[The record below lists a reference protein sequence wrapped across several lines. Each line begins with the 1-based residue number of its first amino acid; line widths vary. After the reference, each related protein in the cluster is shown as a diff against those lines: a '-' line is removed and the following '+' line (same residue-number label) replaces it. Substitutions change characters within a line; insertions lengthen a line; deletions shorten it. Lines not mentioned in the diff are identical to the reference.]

1 MLDIFEPAKYVGGLW
16 PGVFGGWKVSEQGG
30 ATSRAEGGSAP
41 RPDLEPALTF
51 DPWTLLLFLGSE
63 KVDVR
68 ELLGSVG
75 SFRCW
80 PNREVEPSCITIT
93 WKENQDHQSVN

>member
-1 MLDIFEPAKYVGGLW
+1 MLQASTY
-16 PGVFGGWKVSEQGG
+16 
-30 ATSRAEGGSAP
+30 T
-41 RPDLEPALTF
+41 LTF
-51 DPWTLLLFLGSE
+51 DPWWKLLLFFGSE
-63 KVDVR
+63 KVDVS

-93 WKENQDHQSVN
+93 CQRNSNTPT